1 MSRLAWVVDFDGSE
15 DTIPYLNAENKIA
28 EEKTETDPSLEGTF
42 SLLHRLLELNFTS
55 FSSESEI
62 HETNEILKSENDEN
76 IDCLCL
82 EEVEKRWPKYTS
94 TYKAIVKCLLRIK
107 PPKSPKNEKEA
118 TAAEPINAIAHQQ
131 DKKQATMV
139 DNDIT
144 SGHDISAEANNA
156 DSKHVAAD
164 ETSVKESEPVN
175 SSTESNAEKTS
186 AAVES
191 TPAVSA
197 SKPTT
202 KPRTVSVTKDSHII
216 AYGNAKIP
224 PTAHKRQSSME
235 SSQVIDTP
243 MAKNGNAE
251 IPPTAHKRQSSMESS
266 KVIDTP
272 MAKIPPTVHKRQNS
286 SGTAA
291 VHSNQTPQKPIAPT
305 PSASSGPRK
314 KHAAPKPPGP
324 PPNSS
329 LKSPASKVS
338 SSPQGSPLRTKSAPK
353 TANGTPGSAS
363 KPVPPRPKP
372 PSIKKNVSFFYTC
385 RRLLVYNCVSKIRL
399 FCKIKLNHYNIN
411 VKYYLSSDHR
421 T

>member
-15 DTIPYLNAENKIA
+15 DTIPHLNAENKIA

-76 IDCLCL
+76 IDYLCL

-175 SSTESNAEKTS
+175 FSTESNAEKTS

-216 AYGNAKIP
+216 ANGNAKIP

-243 MAKNGNAE
+243 MAK
-251 IPPTAHKRQSSMESS
+251 IPPTA
-266 KVIDTP
+266 
-272 MAKIPPTVHKRQNS
+272 HKRQNS

-291 VHSNQTPQKPIAPT
+291 VHSNKTPQKLIAPT

-338 SSPQGSPLRTKSAPK
+338 PSPQGSPLRTKSAPK

-399 FCKIKLNHYNIN
+399 FCKVKLNHY
-411 VKYYLSSDHR
+411 K
-421 T
+421 